1 MASTLAS
8 IEKARPV
15 PAPPTGTSV
24 AMRSYI
30 IGIGARRGGPSL
42 FSAHF
47 SRKHAAE
54 RAAIVRGERPRV
66 VVARQHLAAM
76 EVQRFAR
83 GHQVR
88 LLVVLATS
96 SSSEKRLRPP
106 AASIRAAAKAAAR
119 STRRRREAG
128 RRGDSVSAPAAASGV
143 SGVVASLGSAGGG
156 ESLGNTELGLIS
168 RFLEAKMRAG
178 ESSTGEELTFN
189 EWVLSRMQAWCRML
203 PWRAYLRVLRRPIFG
218 AAARSIQGAWRKKR
232 RAAAAEAA
240 HSPEAVVA
248 GKLQRAWRRFT
259 NRQIFRYF
267 RDMILFHEQGD
278 AAQLLKS
285 INPREARLMDI
296 AAGIH
301 VRFRLGGVTFPPT
314 VYYKVYT
321 HAPVSDIG
329 AFAPRDYT
337 AHFQPPPIAVHNHG
351 KSELLKASAQHD
363 GWYRRSENN
372 GWRPIAG
379 ETLGDLETTAR
390 TSRPI
395 VWHHDKLVR
404 KEHALRT
411 RKERKRN
418 WMREMY
424 ALGKQGELS
433 AGGGGGGTGPGSLL
447 PPMFEGGGE
456 EEEDVDALLEWSDAL
471 DFDSYQADWL
481 GLATSSRPDWAGSTM
496 GASRPL
502 SQQAA

>member
-1 MASTLAS
+1 MPMASTLAS

-203 PWRAYLRVLRRPIFG
+203 PWRAYLRVLKRPIFG

-248 GKLQRAWRRFT
+248 ARLQRAWRRFT

-337 AHFQPPPIAVHNHG
+337 AHKQAPAIVLHNHAKPG
-351 KSELLKASAQHD
+351 RQRPPQGHS
-363 GWYRRSENN
+363 GWYRRVENN
-372 GWRPIAG
+372 GWRPVVAKAWRDIDPVA
-379 ETLGDLETTAR
+379 TA
-390 TSRPI
+390 TAARPV
-395 VWHHDKLVR
+395 VWHHSKLKRRDELARQR
-404 KEHALRT
+404 KQKKVA
-411 RKERKRN
+411 
-418 WMREMY
+418 WMQKMY
-424 ALGKQGELS
+424 EQARAEQRGEQE
-433 AGGGGGGTGPGSLL
+433 A
-447 PPMFEGGGE
+447 EGGGE
-456 EEEDVDALLEWSDAL
+456 GGDFEDDDVDALLRWSDAL
-471 DFDSYQADWL
+471 DFDAYHQDWL
-481 GLATSSRPDWAGSTM
+481 SAATSARPTWREPVVPDLEYEGVE
-496 GASRPL
+496 
-502 SQQAA
+502 